1 MAKFTIPDVIPASLG
16 GGRRVEDVMTEWID
30 TSARTVARVGSKYGI
45 MGFHKVQQLRGK
57 EKEIVEEEGAAAVR
71 EGMRGM
77 PNLGI
82 RSKIAESVSGV
93 SVRTVMDA
101 VAAVVTD
108 EFLEFSAQRG
118 NDLRQS
124 GTIIGGS
131 GSGSV
136 FPGLKGGCKWWLEA
150 FQARGTYGDSIV
162 PQVMLESTHQAALK
176 TISIEDLQKFS
187 FKDGDKAKSEL

>member
-1 MAKFTIPDVIPASLG
+1 M
-16 GGRRVEDVMTEWID
+16 EDVMTEWID

-101 VAAVVTD
+101 GESHNPCHPTESITYSSLVYSRSICCREGTSTGPTCYLCRWNAVVCFPYRHT
-108 EFLEFSAQRG
+108 LHQRH
-118 NDLRQS
+118 S
-124 GTIIGGS
+124 
-131 GSGSV
+131 
-136 FPGLKGGCKWWLEA
+136 KKA
-150 FQARGTYGDSIV
+150 ARGIALCPRHGELCCRLMANL
-162 PQVMLESTHQAALK
+162 VMQDAMLY
-176 TISIEDLQKFS
+176 
-187 FKDGDKAKSEL
+187 